1 MNILKISARN
11 LSKRFGFRRV
21 FDKLEFELTSPASLA
36 ITGPNGS
43 GKSTLL
49 KIISGLL
56 YSNTGKVVITRQ
68 GQTLGK
74 DSLRGFLAFVSP
86 EMNFYDELSGLENLK
101 FFVNVSGGSF
111 SKGACLSALD
121 HVGLGGRGSDI
132 IKEYSSGMKMRLKY
146 ALALL
151 KQPEILIIDEPSTNL
166 DAEGKEKI
174 YQIMTEQKNKGL
186 LIYATNE
193 ESEIGIADRRIQLG

>member
-21 FDKLEFELTSPASLA
+21 FEKLEFELTSPASLA

-49 KIISGLL
+49 KVISGLL
-56 YSNTGKVVITRQ
+56 YPNSGKVVITRQ
-68 GQTLGK
+68 GQKLGK
-74 DSLRGFLAFVSP
+74 DSLRDYLAFVSP

-101 FFVNVSGGSF
+101 FYVNVSGGSF
-111 SKGACLSALD
+111 SKADCLSALD
-121 HVGLGGRGSDI
+121 QVGLGGRGNDI

-146 ALALL
+146 ALALM

-174 YQIMTEQKNKGL
+174 YQIMDEQKNKGM

-193 ESEIGIADRRIQLG
+193 ESEIGIADRRIRLG

>member
-1 MNILKISARN
+1 MSILKISAQN

-21 FDKLEFELTSPASLA
+21 FDKLDFELTSPASLA

-49 KIISGLL
+49 KVITGLL
-56 YSNTGKVVITRQ
+56 YPNSGKVIITRE
-68 GQTLGK
+68 GQMLSK
-74 DSLRGFLAFVSP
+74 DSLRDYLAYVSP

-101 FFVNVSGGSF
+101 FYVNVSGGSY
-111 SKGACLSALD
+111 SKAACLSALEN
-121 HVGLGGRGSDI
+121 VGLGGRGSDI

-166 DAEGKEKI
+166 DAEGKERV
-174 YQIMTEQKNKGL
+174 YQIMNRHKSKAM

-193 ESEIGIADRRIQLG
+193 ESEIGIAERQIRLG

>member
-49 KIISGLL
+49 KVITGLL
-56 YSNTGKVVITRQ
+56 YPNSGEVIITRQ
-68 GQTLGK
+68 GQKLGK
-74 DSLRGFLAFVSP
+74 DSLRDYLAFVSP
-86 EMNFYDELSGLENLK
+86 EMNFYDELSGLENLN

-111 SKGACLSALD
+111 SKAACRSALD
-121 HVGLGGRGSDI
+121 QVGLGGRGNDI

-146 ALALL
+146 ALALM

-174 YQIMTEQKNKGL
+174 YQIMNEQKDKGM

>member
-21 FDKLEFELTSPASLA
+21 FEKLEFELTSPASLA

-49 KIISGLL
+49 KVITGLL
-56 YSNTGKVVITRQ
+56 YPNSGKVIITRQ
-68 GQTLGK
+68 GQKLGK
-74 DSLRGFLAFVSP
+74 DSLRGYLAFVSP

-111 SKGACLSALD
+111 SKAACLSALD
-121 HVGLGGRGSDI
+121 QVGLGGRGNDI
-132 IKEYSSGMKMRLKY
+132 IKGYSSGMKMRLKY

-174 YQIMTEQKNKGL
+174 YQIMNEQKDKGM